1 MIRLSAVVLGLPLV
15 PSLVHA
21 VDWTVTPT
29 VRLRESYTDNVNLA
43 PAELAQSELSTEIA
57 PGIAITA
64 NAGQRLQLALSYG
77 LHKVI
82 YQRRADRINHQLDAS
97 GHAQVL
103 PDWLYF
109 DARAS
114 INRQNISGFGPRLVD
129 PAQVTTNSDTVHAHS
144 ASPYLHHYFR
154 GLATA
159 TLRYDMQRVA
169 SGRLLSVRSDAARL
183 QLVGDNGGRG
193 WNWELNLDRQHI
205 DDSALA
211 PVTMT
216 NAALTLSYPLK
227 PELGVFTTG
236 GREKKD
242 YHASSSQPEGQYWS
256 AGANWTPSPRTRVSA
271 SYGRR
276 YFGKTYKLDA
286 AYRMRSM
293 LWTLNYDED
302 ITTMHAQFFRVSP
315 AGLGDF
321 LYQLWETKIPDPQKR
336 LQSVKAFLLISQLL
350 GSDGNVNFFSHRY
363 YLQKSLRLASVYS
376 GTRGALAFN
385 ASRLDR
391 TAQTSSAVDSI
402 LTGPDELTLEDRT
415 RQSAFQAGWNWQL
428 SKRAGVT
435 VGASHSRA
443 KSLTTRRQDRNSVV
457 SVQWSHRLRSGI
469 DLDVNL
475 RHSRHASNVGGSYR
489 ENGLGAGLT
498 VAF

>member
-1 MIRLSAVVLGLPLV
+1 MIKLSALLLGLP
-15 PSLVHA
+15 SLAHA

-29 VRLRESYTDNVNLA
+29 VRLRESYTDNANLA
-43 PAELAQSELSTEIA
+43 PAALARSELSTEIA

-64 NAGQRLQLALSYG
+64 AAGQRLQLALSYA
-77 LHKVI
+77 LHQVR
-82 YQRRADRINHQLDAS
+82 YQHRADRRNHQLDAS
-97 GHAQVL
+97 GHAEVL
-103 PDWLYF
+103 PDWLYL
-109 DARAS
+109 DARAGIS
-114 INRQNISGFGPRLVD
+114 LQNISGFGPRPTD
-129 PAQVTTNSDTVHAHS
+129 PAQVSANSDTVRAHS
-144 ASPYLHHYFR
+144 FSPFLHHYFR

-159 TLRYDMQRVA
+159 TLRYDMQRVS

-193 WNWELNLDRQHI
+193 WNWELRLDRNRI
-205 DDSALA
+205 DDSALV

-216 NAALTLSYPLK
+216 DAALTLSYPVH
-227 PELGVFTTG
+227 PELGAFATA

-242 YHASSSQPEGQYWS
+242 YHASSSQPEGRYWS
-256 AGANWTPSPRTRVSA
+256 AGANWTPSPRTRLAA

-276 YFGKTYKLDA
+276 YFGKTCKVDA

-321 LYQLWETKIPDPQKR
+321 LYQLWETRIPDPVKR

-350 GSDGNVNFFSHRY
+350 GADGTVNFFSHRY

-376 GTRGALAFN
+376 GSRGALAFN
-385 ASRLDR
+385 VARLDR
-391 TAQTSSAVDSI
+391 TAQTSNAVDSI
-402 LTGPDELTLEDRT
+402 LTGPDQLTLEDRT

-428 SKRAGVT
+428 SSRAGLT

-443 KSLTTRRQDRNSVV
+443 RSLTTRRADRNSLV
-457 SVQWSHRLRSGI
+457 SVQWSHRLRSGVTV
-469 DLDVNL
+469 DVNL
-475 RHSRHASNVGGSYR
+475 RHSRHDSNAGGNYR
-489 ENGLGAGLT
+489 ENGAGAGVT